1 MDAMPGSSLTG
12 RLIVATP
19 DLEDPNF
26 RRAVVLLLEHGREGA
41 VGVVLDR
48 PLDLTVAEALPTWS
62 DYAAAPPV
70 LFAGGPVEQD
80 AAIALGR
87 LRHPCVDPAPFGRS
101 VAGDLVTVDLDA
113 APPEAEGLLV
123 ALRVY
128 AGYAGWG
135 PGQLDAE
142 VATGSWFVLEAEPG
156 DAWSDHPEGLWRSVL
171 RRQPGALAMF
181 AGFPDD
187 PTHN

>member
-1 MDAMPGSSLTG
+1 MGRMPGSALKG

-19 DLEDPNF
+19 ELEDPNF
-26 RRAVVLLLEHGREGA
+26 RRAVVLVLEHDAQGA
-41 VGVVLDR
+41 LGVVLDR
-48 PLDLTVAEALPTWS
+48 PLDLAVAEALPEWS
-62 DYAAAPPV
+62 ALAGEPPV
-70 LFAGGPVEQD
+70 LFAGGPVQPD

-87 LRHPCVDPAPFGRS
+87 LRHPCVDPAPFGTA

-113 APPEAEGLLV
+113 DPPTTAAELV
-123 ALRVY
+123 AVRVY

-142 VATGSWFVLEAEPG
+142 VASGSWFVLEAEPE
-156 DAWSDHPEGLWRSVL
+156 DAWSAEPAALWRAVL
-171 RRQPGALAMF
+171 RRQPGGVAMF

-187 PTHN
+187 PTRN